1 MKLLR
6 KVAIVTGGGTGIGK
20 SIAELFAREGAQV
33 VITGRRLEKL
43 REVENA
49 ITQNGG
55 SVLAIGADVTSQPD
69 NERIVK
75 ETLSKFGK
83 LDILV
88 NNAGDFTVG
97 TVTETSI
104 EDWDRIF
111 NLNVRGVFL
120 LSRLALPEIE
130 RSGGGSI
137 INISSTLGEQV
148 IPACTAYCASKAAL
162 NMMTESMACDYAAK
176 KIRINTISP
185 GVVDT
190 PIHAARK
197 ITDEVAWANQMASMH
212 PLGRLGQPIDVASA
226 ALFLASDDASW
237 ITGANLQVDGGI
249 HLS

>member
-1 MKLLR
+1 MKLNG

-20 SIAELFAREGAQV
+20 SIAELFAREGARV

-43 REVENA
+43 REVEDA

-55 SVLAIGADVTSQPD
+55 NALAVSADITNQSD
-69 NERIVK
+69 DERVIK

-97 TVTETSI
+97 TVSETPV
-104 EDWDRIF
+104 EEWDKIF
-111 NLNVRGVFL
+111 NLNVRAVFL
-120 LSRLALPEIE
+120 LSRLAIPEIE
-130 RSGGGSI
+130 RTGGGSI

-162 NMMTESMACDYAAK
+162 NMMTESMAFDYAAK
-176 KIRINTISP
+176 GIRVNTISP

-197 ITDEVAWANQMASMH
+197 ITDEAAWAKQMAAMH
-212 PLGRLGQPIDVASA
+212 PLGRLGQPIDVAAA
-226 ALFLASDDASW
+226 ALYLASDDASW